1 MLPRDKDY
9 ARVKRRLELAAER
22 PAAGVDAVIRSFVD
36 ATADVLDIRSAC
48 WHPTDPGL
56 GSPLTGGEVGGAP
69 GSLEE
74 ALQYEY
80 RRRDVNSFHELQG
93 RGVTVASI
101 SAATAGRPRESLRFR
116 EMIGPAGPADE
127 LRTVF
132 RDAFGLWAC
141 LVAFTGRPLEER
153 DLAFVAEV
161 TPTVTRAL
169 REATAIE
176 NAQPRAPDPE
186 DTAGPSVLLLD
197 GEDRILAAD
206 AVARR
211 RLALLPEHRPVEVP
225 GVIAFLAARARHS
238 HEARASARTR
248 TIDGRWF
255 TLDASRMDDTP
266 GGSVAVVLQSADPA
280 AILDNVLRG
289 LGLTAR
295 EREVATLA
303 AQGQSTKAI
312 AQTLVLSPWTV
323 QDHLKAVFEK
333 TGFSA
338 RSDLSALASVSP
350 AQNGS

>member
-1 MLPRDKDY
+1 MLPREKDY
-9 ARVKRRLELAAER
+9 ARVKRRLELASER
-22 PAAGVDAVIRSFVD
+22 PAAEPDAVIRSFVD
-36 ATADVLDIRSAC
+36 TTADVLDIQSAC

-80 RRRDVNSFHELQG
+80 RRRDVNSFNELQG
-93 RGVTVASI
+93 KRVTAASI
-101 SAATAGRPRESLRFR
+101 ATATAGRPRESLRFR
-116 EMIGPAGPADE
+116 EMIEPAGPADE
-127 LRTVF
+127 LRIVF
-132 RDAFGLWAC
+132 RDAFGIWAC
-141 LVAFTGRPLEER
+141 LVAFTGRTLEER
-153 DLAFVAEV
+153 DLTFVAEV
-161 TPTVTRAL
+161 TPAITRTL
-169 REATAIE
+169 RAAIATE
-176 NAQPRAPDPE
+176 NAQPRPPEPD
-186 DTAGPSVLLLD
+186 TAAGPSVLLLD

-238 HEARASARTR
+238 GDARASARTR
-248 TIDGRWF
+248 TIDGRWL

-266 GGSVAVVLQSADPA
+266 GGNVAVVLQASA
-280 AILDNVLRG
+280 AILDNVLRS

-303 AQGQSTKAI
+303 AHGQSTKTI
-312 AQTLVLSPWTV
+312 AQTLTLSPWTV
-323 QDHLKAVFEK
+323 QDHLKAIFEK

-338 RSDLSALASVSP
+338 RADLSALASLSP
-350 AQNGS
+350 TQKLR